1 MIVFKGVLTVQNC
14 FQDDRN
20 LTDEMKKPLRHQ
32 QLEQKKIML
41 INHYRGSANVSYFY
55 LKYCS
60 KSLKKIIVLFYVCN
74 QGLSGFG
81 TLDIIQTL

>member
-1 MIVFKGVLTVQNC
+1 MIVFIGVLTVHNC

-55 LKYCS
+55 LS
-60 KSLKKIIVLFYVCN
+60 TAVSLSRK
-74 QGLSGFG
+74 LSFSFMFVIKVY
-81 TLDIIQTL
+81 LALALCFFIQTL

>member
-1 MIVFKGVLTVQNC
+1 MLTILIVSQGVLIVQNC

-41 INHYRGSANVSYFY
+41 INHYRGSANVSSKKLLFSFMFEIKAY
-55 LKYCS
+55 LA
-60 KSLKKIIVLFYVCN
+60 LAL
-74 QGLSGFG
+74 
-81 TLDIIQTL
+81 